1 MSQFIKYYK
10 KYLLK
15 YFFKIPPSLL
25 RILLPLKRKS
35 IRGFKI
41 DYQSYAYI
49 NLNPTSTL
57 HSVKDEDLLKIRKII
72 ESNKINSR
80 LSLKPKILVNTND
93 HFIHSKSS
101 GAKMLLREY
110 IPNISNP
117 HKIIL
122 FFHGGGWSIDSVE
135 TYHDMVKYFSDYLKI
150 RIFSLEYSLAPE
162 NKFPNALLEAEDA
175 FNWLINNGNSP
186 DNISICGDSAGAH
199 MVASLSYKL
208 LKQNSEMPN
217 SLLMIYPPC
226 DPFFQKE
233 SIELF
238 KDKYFL
244 LNKDLYWFWDR
255 LKNNKE
261 NENDPLFNHLK
272 FDLEKKFPPTIL
284 VTAGFDPICDE
295 GNAYAE
301 ILKKQGTEI
310 KVLNY
315 PTLFHNFAF
324 MTKLNAA
331 KSAVH
336 NFLDEYKKIV

>member
-1 MSQFIKYYK
+1 MSQFIKNYK

-15 YFFKIPPSLL
+15 HFFKIPVWLL
-25 RILLPLKRKS
+25 RIILPQKRLK

-41 DYQSYAYI
+41 DFQSYAYI
-49 NLNPTSTL
+49 NLNPVSTL
-57 HSVKDEDLLKIRKII
+57 HTIQDKDLPKIRKII

-80 LSLKPKILVNTND
+80 LSLNPTMPVKTKDYFVL
-93 HFIHSKSS
+93 SKST

-110 IPNISNP
+110 IPHISNP
-117 HKIIL
+117 HKTIL
-122 FFHGGGWSIDSVE
+122 FFHGGGWTIDSVE
-135 TYHDMVKYFSDYLKI
+135 TYNDMIKYFSDYLNI

-162 NKFPNALLEAEDA
+162 NKFPYALLEAEDA
-175 FNWLINNGNSP
+175 FNWLIMNGNNP
-186 DNISICGDSAGAH
+186 NQISICGDSAGAH

-208 LKQNSEMPN
+208 LKQDSEMPN

-226 DPFFQKE
+226 DPLFQKE

-244 LNKDLYWFWDR
+244 LNQDLFWFWDK
-255 LKNNKE
+255 LKVNKE
-261 NENDPLFNHLK
+261 NENDPLFNHLM
-272 FDLEKKFPPTIL
+272 FDLKKKLPPTIL

-295 GNAYAE
+295 GNEYAE
-301 ILKKQGTEI
+301 IIKKQGTNI

-324 MTKLNAA
+324 MTKLKAA
-331 KSAVH
+331 KKATH
-336 NFLDEYKKIV
+336 DFLDEYKKIV

>member
-1 MSQFIKYYK
+1 MSQFIKNYK

-15 YFFKIPPSLL
+15 HFFKIPVWLL
-25 RILLPLKRKS
+25 RIIFPQKRLK

-41 DYQSYAYI
+41 DFQSYAYI
-49 NLNPTSTL
+49 NLNPVSTL
-57 HSVKDEDLLKIRKII
+57 HTIQDKDLPKIRKII

-80 LSLKPKILVNTND
+80 LSLNPTMPVKTKDYFVL
-93 HFIHSKSS
+93 SKST

-110 IPNISNP
+110 IPHISNP
-117 HKIIL
+117 HKTIL
-122 FFHGGGWSIDSVE
+122 FFHGGGWTIDSVE
-135 TYHDMVKYFSDYLKI
+135 TYNDMIKYFSDYLNI

-162 NKFPNALLEAEDA
+162 NKFPYALLEAEDA
-175 FNWLINNGNSP
+175 FNWLIMNGNNP
-186 DNISICGDSAGAH
+186 NQISIFGDSAGAH

-208 LKQNSEMPN
+208 LKQDSEMPN

-226 DPFFQKE
+226 DPLFQKE

-244 LNKDLYWFWDR
+244 LNQDLFWFWDK
-255 LKNNKE
+255 LKANQE

-272 FDLEKKFPPTIL
+272 FDLNNKLPPTIL

-295 GNAYAE
+295 GNEYAE
-301 ILKKQGTEI
+301 IVKKQGTNI

-324 MTKLNAA
+324 MTKLKAA
-331 KSAVH
+331 KKATRD
-336 NFLDEYKKIV
+336 FLDEYKKIV